1 LLLDVF
7 CLTRYTSSRAVETV
21 TSPPTAAASTAS
33 TTAIKK
39 GPGSSVSVASEVVG
53 ICIFIGLIVIHPQGP
68 IIVFN
73 RKVIGFLKKA
83 KPFELNFFIKK
94 KKLSSRLSNHKG
106 KISLTTS

>member
-1 LLLDVF
+1 
-7 CLTRYTSSRAVETV
+7 VETV

-94 KKLSSRLSNHKG
+94 KKTFLQIVKPQRQNQPHSQLICLVPCFK
-106 KISLTTS
+106 